1 MTSIILPIQ
10 QNPFDR
16 IFNYSKHY
24 EFRKRLPLDTTEI
37 YLYLSKTG
45 IMGKLIISKVMQMDV
60 KDLINIA
67 NLTESNSGLKLSSYF
82 KDGAGSVAVI
92 SNRYLFKY
100 PILMSF
106 TPQSY
111 VYLDRYEELKKQ
123 LEQYDLSGAYNNN

>member
-24 EFRKRLPLDTTEI
+24 EFRKKLPLDTTEI

-45 IMGKLIISKVMQMDV
+45 IMGKLTISRVMQIKV
-60 KDLINIA
+60 NDLINLA

-82 KDGAGSVAVI
+82 KEDVGSVAVI
-92 SNRYLFKY
+92 SNRYLFSS

-106 TPQSY
+106 IPQSY
-111 VYLDRYEELKKQ
+111 VYLDRYNDLKKQ
-123 LEQYDLSGAYNNN
+123 LEQYDLNKEYL